1 MERTKMFSNKL
12 RKLVRDPKLFFSD
25 MAANQARKL
34 SKLHLKKEDGH
45 YDYTVVSAVYNVSAF
60 LDDYFKSFIH
70 QRLKFKK
77 HIQLIL
83 VDDGST
89 DNSGDIIKKWQKK
102 YPNNITYFYQENAGQ
117 SAARNNGLQHVA
129 SEWVTFIDPDDFVD
143 ADYFYNLDAF
153 LYQHKDKDVK
163 MVGCNIIMFYEAK
176 NQYKDAHPL
185 AYKFK
190 KGNQL
195 VPLTDMEKEIQ
206 LSASTA
212 FFLTEMIASKNVFF
226 DARVKPNFE
235 DAHFVARYLQ
245 GEKIG
250 HAAFLAHSKYY
261 YRKREDGSSTLDTSW
276 AKKERFT
283 HVPVYGYLDV
293 LKTYAEKEG
302 AVPANIQRTVIYE
315 ILWYLKWL
323 TNHDAR
329 SAFLSADEK
338 QKFIY
343 KFKELFGYL
352 DKNTI
357 MNFELA
363 GAWFFHKVAMLSFF
377 KDLQPDAQI
386 VYVEKYDPHKHMV
399 QLRYFTRL
407 VGLEQ
412 ITLDSADAI
421 PAYAKTIR
429 HDFMDETLILERR
442 LWVAL
447 GNAQKIDVAVSQL
460 PTRVSLGGK
469 QHNQGVNVADVVK
482 HFASLRPRYEMDK
495 PYHQAWIFMDRD
507 TQADDNAE
515 HLYRYVRD
523 NYPQQNIFFALQ
535 KRSHDWPRL
544 EQEGFRLLE
553 FGSREH
559 KLALGSCSK
568 VISSHANRYV
578 TNYLGPKMLAGKHYV
593 FLQHGIT
600 KDDISSWLNSKE
612 DINCFVTASPYEY
625 QSVYEDRSR
634 YYYTKKEVVL
644 TGFPRHDTL
653 VKNNNSERL
662 IVIMPTWRQTIVGP
676 VIGDG
681 EARALN
687 PLFMQ
692 TEFAKSWYGVLHS
705 PLLKK
710 YAEQY
715 NFRVAFFPH
724 ANIQPYLSDFAVP
737 EYIEVITHAQGSI
750 QNLFNRAAMMITDYS
765 SVAFELAVQNKPVI
779 YYQFD
784 AKACFSGAHIYSKGY
799 FDYREHGFGPVVETE
814 KALFKELNT
823 LLKNNAVPSAKI
835 LKRISQTFPY
845 RDGLNCERT
854 YQAIASLDAPLPDG
868 FADADI
874 YRQYARQAASA
885 RRWALAEK
893 RWQSYLALTLTPD
906 EDAHGCAGLAEA
918 LRKQGKTV
926 AARSVINGWYARH
939 PQQIHHALS
948 IGRALVEMAEH
959 HWQQA
964 AVYWQEAGEA
974 HVDNARYCYCLCRS
988 EQVAVLEAL
997 CKKARSVTGFHYA
1010 RFCLLL
1016 AKKKWAEGIAYIEE
1030 QGVDVTSRESL
1041 ENKLLITLSY
1051 CYQQLNKLGDAHQC
1065 LVKYE
1070 KYIENDP
1077 QCRLKIARLAFLR
1090 QNWEKIITQLNK
1102 ACADIDHL
1110 PDEHLYYYC
1119 MALLRTGKSA
1129 EIYALFATLNSALKN
1144 DVRFLKVYAQA
1155 CLALKKTNEA
1165 IALLEAREN
1174 PDDEFC
1180 LIYARALKEAGRFSQ
1195 ALSVVRNRISR
1206 YNQPAWMLRCDLA
1219 QLCEDWDDAYDCW
1232 LNLLRHYPQQMPAN
1246 AAEKLQNLR
1255 LLREFSVKSDIQQ

>member
-1 MERTKMFSNKL
+1 MFNNKL

-34 SKLHLKKEDGH
+34 SKLHIKKEDGH
-45 YDYTVVSAVYNVSAF
+45 YEYTVVSAVYNVSAF
-60 LDDYFKSFIH
+60 LDDYFKSFIN

-102 YPNNITYFYQENAGQ
+102 YPNNIIYIYQENAGQ
-117 SAARNNGLQHVA
+117 SSARNNGLQHVTT
-129 SEWVTFIDPDDFVD
+129 EWVTFIDPDDFVD
-143 ADYFYNLDAF
+143 VDYFYNLDTF
-153 LYQHKDKDVK
+153 LYQHQDKDVK

-195 VPLTDMEKEIQ
+195 VSLAEMEKEIQ

-212 FFLTEMIASKNVFF
+212 FFRTEMIASKNVFF

-235 DAHFVARYLQ
+235 DAHFVAHYLQ
-245 GEKIG
+245 GEKNG
-250 HAAFLAHSKYY
+250 HAAFIAHSKYF

-276 AKKERFT
+276 TKKERFT

-293 LKTYAEKEG
+293 LKSYAEKEG
-302 AVPANIQRTVIYE
+302 TVPVNIQRTVIYE
-315 ILWYLKWL
+315 IVWYLKWL

-338 QKFIY
+338 QRFIH
-343 KFKELFGYL
+343 KLKELFGYL

-377 KDLQPDAQI
+377 KGIQPDAQI
-386 VYVEKYDPHKHMV
+386 VYVEKYDPHKHMA
-399 QLRYFTRL
+399 QLRYFTNP

-412 ITLDSADAI
+412 VTLDGVDVI
-421 PAYAKTIR
+421 PAYAKTVR

-447 GNAQKIDVAVSQL
+447 GDAQHINIAVSQL

-469 QHNQGVNVADVVK
+469 QHKQGVNVADIVK
-482 HFASLRPRYEMDK
+482 YFASIKPRYEMDK
-495 PYHQAWIFMDRD
+495 QYHQAWIFMDRD

-544 EQEGFRLLE
+544 EKEGFRLLD

-578 TNYLGPKMLAGKHYV
+578 TNLLGPKMLTGKHYV

-625 QSVYEDRSR
+625 QSIYEDGSR
-634 YYYTKKEVVL
+634 YYYTKKEVAL
-644 TGFPRHDTL
+644 TGFPRHDKL
-653 VKNNNSERL
+653 VENNHSERL
-662 IVIMPTWRQTIVGP
+662 VVIMPTWRQTIVGP
-676 VIGDG
+676 VFGDG

-687 PLFMQ
+687 PHFMQ
-692 TEFAKSWYGVLHS
+692 TDFAKSWYGVLHS

-710 YAEQY
+710 YAEKY
-715 NFRVAFFPH
+715 DFRVAFFPH
-724 ANIQPYLSDFAVP
+724 ANIQPYLSEFAVP
-737 EYIEVITHAQGSI
+737 DYIEVITHAHGSI
-750 QNLFNRAAMMITDYS
+750 QALFNRAAMMITDYS

-784 AKACFSGAHIYSKGY
+784 AKDCFSGAHIYSKGY

-814 KALFKELNT
+814 KELFKELNT

-835 LKRISQTFPY
+835 LKRISDTFPY
-845 RDGLNCERT
+845 RDGHNCERT
-854 YQAIASLDAPLPDG
+854 YQAIVSLDAPLPQG

-874 YRQYARQAASA
+874 HRQYAQQATAA

-893 RWQSYLALTLTPD
+893 RWQAYLTLTLTQD
-906 EDAHGCAGLAEA
+906 EDAQGCAGLAEA

-926 AARSVINGWYARH
+926 AARQIIDGWYARYPH
-939 PQQIHHALS
+939 QRHQGLCVASAL
-948 IGRALVEMAEH
+948 LDMAEH

-964 AVYWQEAGEA
+964 AAHWQAAGEA
-974 HVDNARYCYCLCRS
+974 SVDNARYCYSLCRS
-988 EQVAVLEAL
+988 EQVSVLETL
-997 CKKARSVTGFHYA
+997 CKKVRPVTGFHYA

-1016 AKKKWAEGIAYIEE
+1016 AKKKWAEGIAYVEA
-1030 QGVDVTSRESL
+1030 QGVDVASPESL
-1041 ENKLLITLSY
+1041 ENKLLITLSW
-1051 CYQQLNKLGDAHQC
+1051 CYQQLNKLNEAHQC

-1070 KYIENDP
+1070 KHIENDP

-1090 QNWEKIITQLNK
+1090 QNWEKILTQLNK
-1102 ACADIDHL
+1102 ACTDVARL

-1119 MALLRTGKSA
+1119 VALLRTGKYA
-1129 EIYALFATLNSALKN
+1129 EMYALYGTLNSALKN
-1144 DVRFLKVYAQA
+1144 DIRFLKIYAQA

-1165 IALLEAREN
+1165 IALFESQN
-1174 PDDEFC
+1174 KPDDEFS
-1180 LIYARALKEAGRFSQ
+1180 LIYAGALKEAGRFSQ
-1195 ALSVVRNRISR
+1195 ALLVVRNKIGR
-1206 YNQPAWMLRCDLA
+1206 YNQKAWMLRCDLA

>member
-1 MERTKMFSNKL
+1 MFSNKL
-12 RKLVRDPKLFFSD
+12 RKLVRDPRLFFSD

-34 SKLHLKKEDGH
+34 NKLHLKKEDGH

-60 LDDYFKSFIH
+60 LDDYFKSFIN

-102 YPNNITYFYQENAGQ
+102 YPNNIIYIYQENAGQ

-129 SEWVTFIDPDDFVD
+129 TEWVTFIDPDDFVD
-143 ADYFYNLDAF
+143 VDYFYNLDAF
-153 LYQHKDKDVK
+153 LYQHNDKDVK

-176 NQYKDAHPL
+176 SQYKDAHPL

-195 VPLTDMEKEIQ
+195 VPLSDMEKEIQ

-212 FFLTEMIASKNVFF
+212 FFRSDMIALKNVYF

-245 GEKIG
+245 GEKNG
-250 HAAFLAHSKYY
+250 HAVFLAHSKYY

-276 AKKERFT
+276 TKKERFT
-283 HVPVYGYLDV
+283 HVPVYGYLDI
-293 LKTYAEKEG
+293 LKSYAEKEG
-302 AVPANIQRTVIYE
+302 VVPANIQRTVIYE
-315 ILWYLKWL
+315 IVWYLKWL
-323 TNHDAR
+323 TNHGGR

-338 QKFIY
+338 QTFIR
-343 KFKELFGYL
+343 KLKEIFGYL

-399 QLRYFTRL
+399 QFRYFTRL

-447 GNAQKIDVAVSQL
+447 GNAQNIKVSVSGL
-460 PTRVSLGGK
+460 PTRISLGGK
-469 QHNQGVNVADVVK
+469 QHKDGLKPCEIVK
-482 HFASLRPRYEMDK
+482 SFSSIMPKYAKKKDYMG
-495 PYHQAWIFMDRD
+495 AWVFIDRD

-515 HLYRYVRD
+515 HLYRYIQKNHPERK
-523 NYPQQNIFFALQ
+523 IFFAL
-535 KRSHDWPRL
+535 KRESHDWARL
-544 EQEGFRLLE
+544 ENEGFNLLE
-553 FGSREH
+553 FGSTEH

-568 VISSHANRYV
+568 VISSHANYYI
-578 TNYLGPKMLAGKHYV
+578 TNLLGPKMLTGRHFV
-593 FLQHGIT
+593 FLQHGVT
-600 KDDISSWLNSKE
+600 KDDLSAWLNTKDE
-612 DINCFVTASPYEY
+612 INCFITSSPAEY
-625 QSVYEDRSR
+625 HSISDDF
-634 YYYTKKEVVL
+634 TKYFYSKKDVFL
-644 TGFPRHDTL
+644 TGFPRHDQL
-653 VKNNNSERL
+653 LNNNREPEKL
-662 IVIMPTWRQTIVGP
+662 IVIMPTWRQTIVGK
-676 VIGDG
+676 VLGDG
-681 EARALN
+681 DERAIN
-687 PLFMQ
+687 PLFM
-692 TEFAKSWYGVLHS
+692 ESDFALRWKSVLQS
-705 PLLKK
+705 PQLEK
-710 YAEQY
+710 YAKQY
-715 NFRVAFFPH
+715 NYRVAFFPH
-724 ANIQPYLSDFAVP
+724 FNILPYLSQFEVP
-737 EYIEVITHAQGSI
+737 EYIDVVTHVAGSI
-750 QNLFNRAAMMITDYS
+750 QDVFTRAALMITDYS
-765 SVAFELAVQNKPVI
+765 SVAFEMAVQNKQII

-784 AKACFSGAHIYSKGY
+784 AKEFFAGHVYSKGY

-845 RDGLNCERT
+845 RDGQNCERT

-874 YRQYARQAASA
+874 YQQYARQAASA

-893 RWQSYLALTLTPD
+893 RWQAYLALTLTQE
-906 EDAHGCAGLAEA
+906 EDAQGCAGLAEA

-926 AARSVINGWYARH
+926 AARQVIDGWYARY
-939 PQQIHHALS
+939 PQQSHHALS
-948 IGRALVEMAEH
+948 VSRALLEMAEH

-964 AVYWQEAGEA
+964 VFYWQEAGEA
-974 HVDNARYCYCLCRS
+974 TVDNARYCYCLYRS
-988 EQVAVLEAL
+988 GQAAVLETL
-997 CKKARSVTGFHYA
+997 CKKARPAAGFSYA
-1010 RFCLLL
+1010 RLCLLL
-1016 AKKKWAEGIAYIEE
+1016 AKQKWAEGIAYVEE
-1030 QGVDVTSRESL
+1030 QGVDVTSTESL
-1041 ENKLLITLSY
+1041 DNKLLITLSY
-1051 CYQQLNKLGDAHQC
+1051 CYQQLNKLNDAHQC

-1090 QNWEKIITQLNK
+1090 QNWEKILTQLNK

-1119 MALLRTGKSA
+1119 VALLRTGKSA

-1144 DVRFLKVYAQA
+1144 DLRFLKVYAQA
-1155 CLALKKTNEA
+1155 CLTLKKTNEA
-1165 IALLEAREN
+1165 IALLEARDN
-1174 PDDEFC
+1174 PDDELC

>member
-1 MERTKMFSNKL
+1 MFSNKL

-212 FFLTEMIASKNVFF
+212 FFRTEMIASKNVFF

-315 ILWYLKWL
+315 IVWYLKWL
-323 TNHDAR
+323 TNYNGR

-338 QKFIY
+338 QTFIR
-343 KFKELFGYL
+343 KLKEIFGYL

-447 GNAQKIDVAVSQL
+447 GNAKNIKVSVSGL
-460 PTRVSLGGK
+460 PTRISLGGK
-469 QHNQGVNVADVVK
+469 QHKDGLNPDEIVK
-482 HFASLRPRYEMDK
+482 WFSSIMPKYAKKKDYMG
-495 PYHQAWIFMDRD
+495 AWVFIDRD

-515 HLYRYVRD
+515 HLYHYVQK
-523 NYPQQNIFFALQ
+523 NYPERKIFFAL
-535 KRSHDWPRL
+535 KRDSHDWARL
-544 EQEGFRLLE
+544 EKEGFNLLE
-553 FGSREH
+553 FGSMEH
-559 KLALGSCSK
+559 ELALGSCSK
-568 VISSHANRYV
+568 VISSHANYYI
-578 TNYLGPKMLAGKHYV
+578 TNLLGPKMLTGRHFV
-593 FLQHGIT
+593 FLQHGVI
-600 KDDISSWLNSKE
+600 KDDLSGWLNTKE
-612 DINCFVTASPYEY
+612 EINCFITSSSAEY
-625 QSVYEDRSR
+625 YSISNDFTKYFCS
-634 YYYTKKEVVL
+634 KKEVFL
-644 TGFPRHDTL
+644 TGLPRHDKL
-653 VKNNNSERL
+653 INNYSQPERL
-662 IVIMPTWRQTIVGP
+662 IVIMPTWRQSIVGK
-676 VIGDG
+676 VLGDG
-681 EARALN
+681 DEREINPSFFESDFALRW
-687 PLFMQ
+687 
-692 TEFAKSWYGVLHS
+692 KSFLQS
-705 PLLKK
+705 PLLSE
-710 YAEQY
+710 YAEKY
-715 NFRVAFFPH
+715 NYRVAFFPH
-724 ANIQPYLSDFAVP
+724 FNILPYLEGFDVP
-737 EYIEVITHAQGSI
+737 EFIDVITHVAGSI
-750 QNLFNRAAMMITDYS
+750 QETFNRAALMITDYS
-765 SVAFELAVQNKPVI
+765 SVAFEMAVQNKQTI

-784 AKACFSGAHIYSKGY
+784 AKEFFAGHVYSKGY

-845 RDGLNCERT
+845 RDGQNCERT
-854 YQAIASLDAPLPDG
+854 YQAIASLDAPLPEG
-868 FADADI
+868 FADKEI
-874 YRQYARQAASA
+874 YQQYAKHAASA

-893 RWQSYLALTLTPD
+893 RWQAYLTLTLTPD
-906 EDAHGCAGLAEA
+906 EDAQGCAGLAEA

-926 AARSVINGWYARH
+926 AARQVIEGWYARH

-964 AVYWQEAGEA
+964 VFYWQEAGEA
-974 HVDNARYCYCLCRS
+974 TVENARYCYCLYRS
-988 EQVAVLEAL
+988 GQAAVLETL
-997 CKKARSVTGFHYA
+997 CKKARPAAGFSYA

-1016 AKKKWAEGIAYIEE
+1016 AKQKWAEGIAYVEE
-1030 QGVDVTSRESL
+1030 QGVDVTSTESL

-1051 CYQQLNKLGDAHQC
+1051 CYQQLNKLNDAHQC

-1090 QNWEKIITQLNK
+1090 QNWEKILTQLNK